1 LDYLVG
7 LSTDEQLCYNM
18 KMAVI
23 LLNLRFLVD
32 EAEKFFDKMI
42 IELEQVCINQVIE
55 TFISGSISSQ
65 LTKKSI
71 LNILYKHT
79 GTQLR

>member
-1 LDYLVG
+1 
-7 LSTDEQLCYNM
+7 
-18 KMAVI
+18 
-23 LLNLRFLVD
+23 
-32 EAEKFFDKMI
+32 MI

-55 TFISGSISSQ
+55 AFISGSISSQ

>member
-1 LDYLVG
+1 
-7 LSTDEQLCYNM
+7 M